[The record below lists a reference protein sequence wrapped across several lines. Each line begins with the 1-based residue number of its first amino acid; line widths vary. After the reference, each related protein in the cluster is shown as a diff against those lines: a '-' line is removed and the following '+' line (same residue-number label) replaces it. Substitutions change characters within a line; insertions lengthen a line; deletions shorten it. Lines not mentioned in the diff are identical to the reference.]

1 MQDDVGEDEV
11 CKAPLWWNALE
22 GGLVLRVDLKPEA
35 DTEDEWPHAG
45 DESRQEGIEGEG
57 SDQATVQELYDPG
70 QEHVGKVGVD
80 NLQPLGGVVGVPVH
94 IKIRKACDIP

>member
-45 DESRQEGIEGEG
+45 DESRQESTEGEG